1 MDFNQL
7 IFDLIVLGLF
17 VLGIYVFSVLPR
29 QREFRQ
35 RQKMVSE
42 LKPGTEVVTYGG
54 LIGTV
59 KQVDG
64 EQGVVIVEIAKG
76 IEARFLAQAI
86 TSQLDQEAI
95 AESVKKASK

>member
-35 RQKMVSE
+35 RQKLVNQ
-42 LKPGTEVVTYGG
+42 LKPGTEVITYGG

-59 KQVDG
+59 KRVDSDNG
-64 EQGVVIVEIAKG
+64 TVVLEIAKG

-86 TSQLDQEAI
+86 STEFDQGAV
-95 AESVKKASK
+95 AESAKKASK

>member
-35 RQKMVSE
+35 RQKMVYE
-42 LKPGTEVVTYGG
+42 LKPGAEVITYGG

-59 KQVDG
+59 KRVDG
-64 EQGVVIVEIAKG
+64 DNGIVILEIAKG
-76 IEARFLAQAI
+76 FEARFLAQAI
-86 TSQLDQEAI
+86 TSEFNQEAI
-95 AESVKKASK
+95 TESAKRASK

>member
-35 RQKMVSE
+35 RQKLVNE
-42 LKPGTEVVTYGG
+42 LKPGTDVVTYGG

-59 KQVDG
+59 KRVDG
-64 EQGVVIVEIAKG
+64 NNGLVVLEIAKG
-76 IEARFLAQAI
+76 VEVRFLAQAI
-86 TSQLDQEAI
+86 STEYDQAAI
-95 AESVKKASK
+95 AESVKKAAK

>member
-35 RQKMVSE
+35 RQKLVSE

-54 LIGTV
+54 LLGTV
-59 KQVDG
+59 KRVDSANG
-64 EQGVVIVEIAKG
+64 IITLEIAKG
-76 IEARFLAQAI
+76 VEARFLAQAV
-86 TSQLDQEAI
+86 TGEFDQEAV
-95 AESVKKASK
+95 AESAKKASK

>member
-35 RQKMVSE
+35 RQKMVNE

-59 KQVDG
+59 KQVDSDHG
-64 EQGVVIVEIAKG
+64 IVTLEIAKG
-76 IEARFLAQAI
+76 VEARFLAQAV
-86 TSQLDQEAI
+86 TSALDKEALV
-95 AESVKKASK
+95 ESVKKASR